1 MNLFP
6 AQGRIGLMVLP
17 MVTLFPESLLPL
29 YIFEPRYREMLAGS
43 LADSRLFGIAHATDE
58 TSCDPIGTIGIVR
71 ACVAN
76 PDGSSNLILHGVNRV
91 KLSNFVPNPYPS
103 ADYEVIPESEAL
115 AEEFEALHLRI
126 LSLSVKKLSKLNQS
140 PDTLEGYLVVQ
151 TNAAAFTDVAAANF
165 VSDPVRRREI
175 FLEFDIERR
184 MSLLRDFMEEDA

>member
-1 MNLFP
+1 MDVYSP
-6 AQGRIGLMVLP
+6 RGRIGLMVLP

-29 YIFEPRYREMLAGS
+29 TIFEPRYREMLADS
-43 LADSRLFGIAHATDE
+43 LADSRFFGIAHATDE
-58 TSCDPIGTIGIVR
+58 TSCDPIATLGVIR

-76 PDGSSNLILHGVNRV
+76 PDGSSNLILQGIHRV
-91 KLSNFVPNPYPS
+91 KLSNFVPTPYPS
-103 ADYEVIPESEAL
+103 ADYQIIPESEAL

-126 LSLSVKKLSKLNQS
+126 LSLSVKKLSKLNQT
-140 PDTLEGYLVVQ
+140 PDTLEGYLVKQ

-175 FLEFDIERR
+175 LLEFDIERR